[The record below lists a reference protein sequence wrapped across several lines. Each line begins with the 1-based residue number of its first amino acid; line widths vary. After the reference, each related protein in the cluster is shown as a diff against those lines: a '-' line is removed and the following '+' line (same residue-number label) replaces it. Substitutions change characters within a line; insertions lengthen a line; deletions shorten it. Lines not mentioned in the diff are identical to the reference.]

1 VPDLP
6 ELAEIKDKDPAFTQ
20 WYMRTITEQYAED
33 LDKLRQAQDFKGK
46 ESVEILRRALRL
58 GIVCFDD

>member
-1 VPDLP
+1 
-6 ELAEIKDKDPAFTQ
+6 
-20 WYMRTITEQYAED
+20 MRTITEQYAED

-58 GIVCFDD
+58 GVVCFEE